1 MRNCLTN
8 QGKSGTINNRTIV
21 HVQEKVKRFAE
32 RVDKLNDGRYILT
45 LTLNEQ
51 KVCWTIQQMNEVEK

>member
-51 KVCWTIQQMNEVEK
+51 KAFWTIQQMNEVEK